1 MGVTR
6 NEKNGRVGII
16 LVLILRTKETERRVR
31 VLVFLPRVRR
41 EEREAELKC
50 FRCKRDKVCERE
62 RKCEKYCV
70 QVLTMRKREED

>member
-16 LVLILRTKETERRVR
+16 LVLILRTKEAERRVR

-41 EEREAELKC
+41 EEREPKLKC
-50 FRCKRDKVCERE
+50 FRCKRDKV
-62 RKCEKYCV
+62 
-70 QVLTMRKREED
+70 